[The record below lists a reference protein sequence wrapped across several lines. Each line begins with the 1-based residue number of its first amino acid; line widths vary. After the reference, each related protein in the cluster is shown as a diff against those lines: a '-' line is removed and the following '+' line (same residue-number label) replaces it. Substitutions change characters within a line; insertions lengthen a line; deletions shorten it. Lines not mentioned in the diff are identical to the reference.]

1 MQKIRFTNLSLDAQK
16 TAIMDALRSTWYLDS
31 VLGSIELDVHDSV
44 CEHFELLF
52 HTVKV
57 EPMFGTS
64 CWSLDGLFIIPSVKV
79 RLQITDED
87 ELKDFVCHQL
97 RNCVQFSFDERDVVG
112 VDAISVDGFSAA
124 RIESTT
130 RMKEMDRVALE
141 DVVAILARAIERYS
155 SGHVKEKAKV
165 YFSDEA
171 IRLYLE
177 ELNMEYTEDG
187 RLIYEV
193 DSPNG

>member
-64 CWSLDGLFIIPSVKV
+64 C
-79 RLQITDED
+79 
-87 ELKDFVCHQL
+87 
-97 RNCVQFSFDERDVVG
+97 
-112 VDAISVDGFSAA
+112 
-124 RIESTT
+124 
-130 RMKEMDRVALE
+130 
-141 DVVAILARAIERYS
+141 
-155 SGHVKEKAKV
+155 
-165 YFSDEA
+165 
-171 IRLYLE
+171 
-177 ELNMEYTEDG
+177 
-187 RLIYEV
+187 
-193 DSPNG
+193 